1 MYNLQ
6 NSLGVFLFVNLQLCQ
21 LAEFHE
27 ITGFAIRVHEDNKRL
42 LRIKLQEGKVHVT
55 LLDNGIFLVIKE
67 AVTKCDL
74 RNAKQYDSL
83 N

>member
-1 MYNLQ
+1 MFYLI
-6 NSLGVFLFVNLQLCQ
+6 VNLQLCQ

-42 LRIKLQEGKVHVT
+42 LRIKLQEGKVT
-55 LLDNGIFLVIKE
+55 FLINRIFLFIKE
-67 AVTKCDL
+67 TVRKCDL
-74 RNAKQYDSL
+74 RYAEKYPSL